1 MSRRLPVYLL
11 LDTSGSMQGEP
22 IEQVKNGLQM
32 LVASLRQD
40 PYALETA
47 WLSVITFNSGA
58 QVAVPLTELTSFQP
72 PEIQAN
78 GSTDLGAALELV
90 ANSVKKDLVKTTPTT
105 KGDWRPM
112 VFLMTD
118 GAPMD
123 DWKKGLNSF
132 QKEKWGVIVGCC
144 VDNGDETVL
153 KQITESVLKLN
164 TADTASMKA
173 FFKWISAS
181 VSQGSKSVEQAGKDV
196 QGLSE
201 LPPPPPEIKVVV

>member
-22 IEQVKNGLQM
+22 IEQVKNGVQM

-72 PEIQAN
+72 PEIQAS

-118 GAPMD
+118 GGPTD
-123 DWKKGLNSF
+123 DWKRGLDRF
-132 QKEKWGVIVGCC
+132 KQEKWGVIVGCC
-144 VDNGDETVL
+144 VDNGDETVI
-153 KQITESVLKLN
+153 KQVTESVVKLN